1 MDEKIEQNE
10 CSSASGIRGFGMSKE
25 SAAITV
31 LDRVQS
37 RLRTAS
43 FAQSL
48 HWWTFGALVL
58 ACVSVTAV
66 RLMGLIPPARQHLQW
81 LLIFPAAASLAA
93 AAFHR
98 RVKRTAAARAVDEH
112 ARTNDLFLTLAT
124 LSSSAGEYQ
133 PLVEQSAANVATRI
147 VPAEVVPFRIER
159 PMGMQA
165 GVLAVLALIVWL
177 MPTLDPFGKV
187 EAATKVDKQKK
198 EVELIRKVVKTREEQ
213 LKSEVQIAED
223 RESKIGEQMKELMGA
238 LRQMKPTE
246 KKANSEVLQSNR
258 KSLNELWKNV
268 SSEELREM
276 LSQSISDQQFGGS
289 RAQKMNEWLKQLQ
302 EGKSEKL
309 EQQLNKAQETMEA
322 MLEAKTPEER
332 QKLASQLRKELQ
344 DLKKFSS
351 EKAGSPELENAL
363 NQAMKSLEAMAAR
376 KPGEGEQDAQEAEMS
391 AEAEQALRESLELSK
406 KELQELARSA
416 KDMKELDE
424 ALKTLLQ
431 AENLNREGQLDGEQC
446 EGCQS
451 LEEYAK
457 KYEQMMAGMG
467 TSGEAERNE
476 PGAMQDE
483 DDSDPEGYKDEKTKT
498 QIQAGKVLLSIK
510 TKEAATEKDF
520 DPEEL
525 KKYESTIT
533 EIKSGVQ
540 AAIENEQ
547 IPPGYVDGIKGY
559 FDNLEAP
566 SPPAKSDKK

>member
-1 MDEKIEQNE
+1 
-10 CSSASGIRGFGMSKE
+10 MSNQPT
-25 SAAITV
+25 ALTL
-31 LDRVQS
+31 LDRVQV

-43 FAQSL
+43 FAKSL

-58 ACVSVTAV
+58 ACVSVLVV
-66 RLMGLIPPARQHLQW
+66 RLMGLIPPARQQLPW

-93 AAFHR
+93 WMFHR
-98 RVKRTAAARAVDEH
+98 RVERTAAARAVDQH

-133 PLVEQSAANVATRI
+133 PLVEQSAAKAAARI
-147 VPAEVVPFRIER
+147 VPAEVVPFKVER

-165 GVLAVLALIVWL
+165 SVLAVLALLVWL
-177 MPTLDPFGKV
+177 LPTLDPFGKV

-213 LKSEVQIAED
+213 LKSEVQVAEE
-223 RESKIGEQMKELMGA
+223 RETKIGDQMKELMGA
-238 LRQMKPTE
+238 LRKMKPAET
-246 KKANSEVLQSNR
+246 KPNSQVLQTNR
-258 KSLNELWKNV
+258 QSLNELWKNV

-302 EGKSEKL
+302 EGNSEQL
-309 EQQLNKAQETMEA
+309 QQQLNQAQETMES

-332 QKLASQLRKELQ
+332 QKLASQLRKQLQ

-351 EKAGSPELENAL
+351 EKAGSPDLENAL
-363 NQAMKSLEAMAAR
+363 NQALKSLEAIAAK
-376 KPGEGEQDAQEAEMS
+376 KPGEGDEDAQEAEMS
-391 AEAEQALRESLELSK
+391 AEAQQALRESLELSK

-416 KDMKELDE
+416 KDMKQLEE
-424 ALKTLLQ
+424 ALKTLQQ
-431 AENLNREGQLDGEQC
+431 AEKLNKEGQLDGEQC
-446 EGCQS
+446 EGCKS
-451 LEEYAK
+451 LSAYAE
-457 KYEQMMAGMG
+457 KYKQMMAGRG
-467 TSGEAERNE
+467 TEGEAERDT
-476 PGAMQDE
+476 PGGIQEE
-483 DDSDPEGYKDEKTKT
+483 DDSDPEGYKDEKSKT

-510 TKEAATEKDF
+510 TREAATEKDF

-559 FDNLEAP
+559 FDNLETTTP
-566 SPPAKSDKK
+566 RTPTP

>member
-1 MDEKIEQNE
+1 
-10 CSSASGIRGFGMSKE
+10 MSNQPT
-25 SAAITV
+25 ALTL
-31 LDRVQS
+31 LDRVQV

-43 FAQSL
+43 FAKSL

-58 ACVSVTAV
+58 ACVSVLVV
-66 RLMGLIPPARQHLQW
+66 RLMGLIPPARQQLPW

-93 AAFHR
+93 WMFHR
-98 RVKRTAAARAVDEH
+98 RVERTAAARAVDQH

-133 PLVEQSAANVATRI
+133 PLVEQSAAKAAARI
-147 VPAEVVPFRIER
+147 VPAEVVPFKVER

-165 GVLAVLALIVWL
+165 SVLAVLALLVWL
-177 MPTLDPFGKV
+177 LPTLDPFGKV

-213 LKSEVQIAED
+213 LKSEVQVAEE
-223 RESKIGEQMKELMGA
+223 RETKIGDQMKELMGA
-238 LRQMKPTE
+238 LRKMKPAET
-246 KKANSEVLQSNR
+246 KPNSQVLQTNR
-258 KSLNELWKNV
+258 QSLNELWKNV

-302 EGKSEKL
+302 EGNSEQL
-309 EQQLNKAQETMEA
+309 QQQLNQAQETMES
-322 MLEAKTPEER
+322 MLEAKTTEER
-332 QKLASQLRKELQ
+332 QKLASQLRKQLQ

-351 EKAGSPELENAL
+351 EKAGSPDLENAL
-363 NQAMKSLEAMAAR
+363 NQALKSLEAVAAK
-376 KPGEGEQDAQEAEMS
+376 KPGEGDEDAQEAEMS
-391 AEAEQALRESLELSK
+391 AEAQQALRESLELSK

-416 KDMKELDE
+416 KDMKQLEE
-424 ALKTLLQ
+424 ALKTLQQ
-431 AENLNREGQLDGEQC
+431 AEKLNKEGQLDGEQC
-446 EGCQS
+446 EGCKS
-451 LEEYAK
+451 LSAYAE
-457 KYEQMMAGMG
+457 KYKQMMAGRG
-467 TSGEAERNE
+467 TEGEAERDT
-476 PGAMQDE
+476 PGGIQEE
-483 DDSDPEGYKDEKTKT
+483 DDSDPEGYKDEKSKT

-510 TKEAATEKDF
+510 TREAATEKDF

-559 FDNLEAP
+559 FDNLETTTP
-566 SPPAKSDKK
+566 RTPTP